1 MGMGAIPD
9 EEEAVLAR
17 LDAAF
22 AGQRAAL
29 SARQVA
35 VVRAWQRTDRE
46 YELAQAVARS
56 RVDLDRMP
64 ASMAATALEFQQEL
78 DDAIETG
85 RLPFDLTVY
94 RGVRSLRRTF
104 GVDDPEHISLGP
116 QQLDGYTAS
125 SVLRRVAVEEFTAP
139 GGALMKM
146 ALPAG
151 TKALW
156 VAGAGSRRLRRQG
169 ELLLKAR
176 LHIRIAGHRRES
188 GLHVPLVEVTAR

>member
-1 MGMGAIPD
+1 MGAITEE

-17 LDAAF
+17 LDVAF
-22 AGQRAAL
+22 AEQKAAL

-64 ASMAATALEFQQEL
+64 PLAAASALEFQQEL

-94 RGVRSLRRTF
+94 RGIRSLRRAL
-104 GVDDPEHISLGP
+104 GVDDPAELVDGP
-116 QQLDGYTAS
+116 RSFEGFTAT

-139 GGALMKM
+139 RGALMEVEV
-146 ALPAG
+146 PAG

-156 VAGAGSRRLRRQG
+156 VAGIGSRRLRRQG
-169 ELLLKAR
+169 ELLLQDNLKM
-176 LHIRIAGHRRES
+176 RIVRRES
-188 GLHVPLVEVTAR
+188 EYGLCILSMEVLPT

>member
-1 MGMGAIPD
+1 M
-9 EEEAVLAR
+9 AR

-29 SARQVA
+29 SVRQLA
-35 VVRAWQRTDRE
+35 VVRTWQRTDRE

-64 ASMAATALEFQQEL
+64 PPAAASALEFQQDL
-78 DDAIETG
+78 DDTIETG

-116 QQLDGYTAS
+116 QQFDGYTAT
-125 SVLRRVAVEEFTAP
+125 SVLRQVAVEEFTAP
-139 GGALMKM
+139 SGALMKM
-146 ALPAG
+146 ALPVG

-169 ELLLKAR
+169 ELLLKTG
-176 LHIRIAGHRRES
+176 LHIRVVEYRWES
-188 GLHVPLVEVTAR
+188 SLHVPLVEVTIG

>member
-1 MGMGAIPD
+1 MGAISG

-22 AGQRAAL
+22 AEQKAAL
-29 SARQVA
+29 SERQVA

-56 RVDLDRMP
+56 WVDLDRMP
-64 ASMAATALEFQQEL
+64 GWEAAAALDFQQEL

-104 GVDDPEHISLGP
+104 GVDAPEHISLGA
-116 QQLDGYTAS
+116 QQFDGCGHFGTPAGCGRGVHRARRGVDRDSAS
-125 SVLRRVAVEEFTAP
+125 GRYGGAVGRRSGVMAVASARRAAVEDSTAY
-139 GGALMKM
+139 
-146 ALPAG
+146 
-151 TKALW
+151 TRCW
-156 VAGAGSRRLRRQG
+156 TSAGSRSACTIGGGDR
-169 ELLLKAR
+169 
-176 LHIRIAGHRRES
+176 
-188 GLHVPLVEVTAR
+188 